1 MPASPTP
8 PRSLR
13 FRRRRPTVPTGNTAS
28 LGLIVVVATCCA
40 VMMLPRAARTDEKLD
55 FYEKKVRPLLV
66 DRCYKCHSATSSKL
80 QAGMRVDRRGGL
92 LAGGDSGPAIKP
104 GDAASSLLF
113 KAVSYTGGVSEMPP
127 DAKLPAPAI
136 DDLRKW
142 IDDGAVM
149 PDDADLAAPK
159 PRPVDIEQGRRFWSF
174 QPVRTSPPPSA
185 SSPERTR
192 GVAGRLD
199 AFVQQQLAANDLVAS
214 PEAERRVLIR
224 RLSFALR
231 GLPPAFDDVQEFTA
245 DDAPDAY
252 ARLVDRYLASPAY
265 GQRWAR
271 HWLDVA
277 RFAEDNPTSE
287 QTCKPPRFPFRYRDW
302 VVDAMNEDLPYDDF
316 VRRQLA
322 ADLLPVAP
330 EQIAALG
337 FLGLSPVY
345 HKEPKLSADV
355 ITVIVADEWD
365 ERLDTITRGFLG
377 LTVACARCHDHKFD
391 PIRTDDYYALA
402 GVMASTQLVEWPLTA
417 TTVEVAAQLTE
428 VQRQLTDTELRFDY
442 AKKMRDTAK
451 VEGRDQREY
460 VFDALR
466 EELKLKSLKATP
478 LFQGPIANAVRD
490 AGLWIDGHDPDW
502 TLLDYRPGIARD
514 LPVFL
519 RGNPAAPGRVVPRGF
534 IQVLSRTTASSSPSA
549 SPGGSSARRSAS
561 GRLELAEAIVTDAAP
576 LTARVIVN
584 RIWSWQFERGLVG
597 TPSNFG
603 RLGDAPTHP
612 ELLDDL
618 AARFIE
624 SNWSMKWLQREIVT
638 SATWRQSSR
647 PTARLNE
654 VDPDNR
660 RLARM
665 TRHRLEPEPWRDA
678 LLSVSEQLDLTP
690 RGPSQSLDD
699 VKTVRRSIYGTV
711 SRQKPADVLRLFD
724 FPDAKSHCE
733 TRTPTTT
740 PLQQLYL
747 LNSPLIQHHARL
759 TAESVLMRR
768 DDPATT
774 VRELFHRILLRDPTD
789 EELSASLEFVQSGG
803 SDSPLPGSVKAWSVL
818 AHSLLATNE
827 FLYVD

>member
-1 MPASPTP
+1 
-8 PRSLR
+8 
-13 FRRRRPTVPTGNTAS
+13 
-28 LGLIVVVATCCA
+28 
-40 VMMLPRAARTDEKLD
+40 MMLPRAACADEKLD

-66 DRCYKCHSATSSKL
+66 ERCYKCHSATSSKL
-80 QAGMRVDRRGGL
+80 HAGLRVDRRGGL

-127 DAKLPAPAI
+127 DAKLPASAI
-136 DDLRKW
+136 DDLKKW

-149 PDDADLAAPK
+149 PEDADPAAPK
-159 PRPVDIEQGRRFWSF
+159 PRPVDIEQGRQFWSF
-174 QPVRTSPPPSA
+174 KPVRTTPPPSV
-185 SSPERTR
+185 SSPEQANA
-192 GVAGRLD
+192 VAGRLD
-199 AFVQQQLAANDLVAS
+199 AFVQQQLAAHDLAAS
-214 PEAERRVLIR
+214 PEADRRVLIR
-224 RLSFALR
+224 RLSLALR
-231 GLPPAFDDVQEFTA
+231 GLPPAFEEVQEFTV
-245 DDAPDAY
+245 DGAPDAY

-330 EQIAALG
+330 DQIAALG

-428 VQRQLTDTELRFDY
+428 VQRQLTDTELRLDY

-466 EELKLKSLKATP
+466 EELKLKSLKAKP

-502 TLLDYRPGIARD
+502 TLLDYRPGVARD

-519 RGNPAAPGRVVPRGF
+519 RGNPATPGRVVPRGF
-534 IQVLSRTTASSSPSA
+534 IQVLSRTPANSPESSSQTSVQDSSRNTPPSSALNSSLVSATSSSPNS
-549 SPGGSSARRSAS
+549 SPSVAGARRSAS

-584 RIWSWQFERGLVG
+584 RIWSWQFDRGLVG

-690 RGPSQSLDD
+690 RGASQSLDD

-711 SRQKPADVLRLFD
+711 SRQKPADVL
-724 FPDAKSHCE
+724 
-733 TRTPTTT
+733 
-740 PLQQLYL
+740 
-747 LNSPLIQHHARL
+747 
-759 TAESVLMRR
+759 
-768 DDPATT
+768 
-774 VRELFHRILLRDPTD
+774 
-789 EELSASLEFVQSGG
+789 
-803 SDSPLPGSVKAWSVL
+803 
-818 AHSLLATNE
+818 
-827 FLYVD
+827 